1 MSEFREGK
9 ALIAASRPFTVEKK
23 ALSWFHVLSTLA
35 VIAVLLTAAVMAP
48 FWPLQLVAS
57 ILAGLTIVRGFILYH
72 DFHHGALLKN
82 DVVARAIF
90 NFYGLLVLTPPR
102 VWRQTHNYHH
112 ANNAKIVGSHVGSYP
127 MMTVEMWKKATPA
140 QRRFYRIA
148 RHPLTILFGY
158 VFIFQYGMC
167 VSGFLR
173 RPEKNW
179 DSALALVLHF
189 AIIGVVGY
197 YFGLNVLFFGVIL
210 PLMVACCTGAYL
222 FYAQHNF
229 EGMHLQ
235 PRENWSY
242 TRAAIESSSY
252 MKTGVFWGW
261 MTGNIGYHHVH
272 HLNPGIPFYRLPE
285 AHEAIPELQQ
295 AKTTSLWPRDIS
307 ACFRLK
313 IWDPEK
319 QQMVGYPS

>member
-72 DFHHGALLKN
+72 DFHHGALL
-82 DVVARAIF
+82 
-90 NFYGLLVLTPPR
+90 
-102 VWRQTHNYHH
+102 
-112 ANNAKIVGSHVGSYP
+112 SYP